1 MQPELLGDQPGIGG
15 LVRAIQLALAPVFLL
30 SGIGAFLAV
39 LTNRLAR
46 VIDRARTLE
55 ERLVVDED
63 DEAIRARHLD
73 ELDFLR
79 LRIRLA
85 HRAITFCTYS
95 ALLVA
100 GVVATLFLG
109 AVAHVDLARVVAAA
123 FVLAM
128 TALIAGLTSFLREI
142 HVATRHFQLVGAVL
156 PASPRHPRPADAP
169 APPQR

>member
-1 MQPELLGDQPGIGG
+1 MQAELLADQSAIGG
-15 LVRAIQLALAPVFLL
+15 LARAIQLALAPVFLL

-55 ERLVVDED
+55 ERLAVERDASIRSRHVDE
-63 DEAIRARHLD
+63 IG
-73 ELDFLR
+73 FLR

-85 HRAITFCTYS
+85 HGAITYCTYS

-142 HVATRHFQLVGAVL
+142 HVATRHFELVGALL
-156 PASPRHPRPADAP
+156 PAGTRGAADGTSEPRDVP
-169 APPQR
+169 